1 MEDPAIPSSLIG
13 AITFFLLL
21 GIIAFV
27 VVKEAVKII
36 LKPALVLIGLALVA
50 VWAGVL
56 DETALHPGVDQ
67 PLHLGDDTGRNRLFA
82 GAQALDTDQ
91 VAQEAQD
98 VVAVG
103 LRVLEQVH
111 GWGSERCGVGE

>member
-1 MEDPAIPSSLIG
+1 MEDPTIPSSLIG

-36 LKPALVLIGLALVA
+36 LKPALLLIGLALVA

-56 DETALHPGVDQ
+56 DETVVGDGFAWIGDRLMDGLEGVS
-67 PLHLGDDTGRNRLFA
+67 GW
-82 GAQALDTDQ
+82 
-91 VAQEAQD
+91 VADSWEA
-98 VVAVG
+98 
-103 LRVLEQVH
+103 R
-111 GWGSERCGVGE
+111 SEDG

>member
-1 MEDPAIPSSLIG
+1 MEDPTIPSSLIG

-27 VVKEAVKII
+27 VVKETVKII

-56 DETALHPGVDQ
+56 DETVV
-67 PLHLGDDTGRNRLFA
+67 GDGFAWIGNRLMD
-82 GAQALDTDQ
+82 GLEGVSGW
-91 VAQEAQD
+91 VADSWED
-98 VVAVG
+98 RSG
-103 LRVLEQVH
+103 D
-111 GWGSERCGVGE
+111 G

>member
-27 VVKEAVKII
+27 VIKETVKIV
-36 LKPALVLIGLALVA
+36 LKPALVIVGLAIIA

-56 DETALHPGVDQ
+56 DETVVGSGFEWM
-67 PLHLGDDTGRNRLFA
+67 GDRLLA
-82 GAQALDTDQ
+82 GLDGISSF
-91 VAQEAQD
+91 VADSWEARSGD
-98 VVAVG
+98 G
-103 LRVLEQVH
+103 
-111 GWGSERCGVGE
+111 

>member
-27 VVKEAVKII
+27 VVKETVKIV
-36 LKPALVLIGLALVA
+36 LKPALVIAGLAIVA

-56 DETALHPGVDQ
+56 DETVVGNGFQWIGDRLLAGIEGVS
-67 PLHLGDDTGRNRLFA
+67 GW
-82 GAQALDTDQ
+82 
-91 VAQEAQD
+91 VADSWES
-98 VVAVG
+98 
-103 LRVLEQVH
+103 R
-111 GWGSERCGVGE
+111 SES